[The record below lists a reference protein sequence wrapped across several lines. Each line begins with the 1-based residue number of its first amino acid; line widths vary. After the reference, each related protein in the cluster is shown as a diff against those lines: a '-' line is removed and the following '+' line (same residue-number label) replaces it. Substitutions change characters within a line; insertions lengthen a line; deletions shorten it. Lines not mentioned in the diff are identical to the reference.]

1 MEELDDTF
9 DLNENLVEVSKN
21 IKTQEDSKSYK
32 KETKEEKPLINCLRN
47 ARVIVRFI
55 KKPTGLVTNPKH
67 VLYGGMAETAVRS
80 FVVPKLSSG
89 MFVNILTDSEK
100 DYLEYIM
107 GLEPNALSI
116 YKKVD
121 NFWDDSNDNG
131 ISRVRLTKQDN
142 FLNLADPE
150 DYIRYKILL
159 ANKNHIAPSLQALQ
173 DYPKA
178 TYQFVLIEEG
188 EEIKQARSKMDI
200 TMECYKEYGKIEDEY
215 NLLRVIVES
224 LDGRPTALNTKIE
237 FLQSKI
243 NDYIQSDAK
252 TFLKVIKDPYLKTKS
267 LIKQCVEEGLISRRG
282 DQYYLKSDNSPLCF
296 DGDSTLTNAAK
307 YLDHPKNQDLKFSLE
322 AKTK

>member
-252 TFLKVIKDPYLKTKS
+252 TFLKVIKDPYLRTKS
-267 LIKQCVEEGLISRRG
+267 LIKQCVEGGLISRRG

-296 DGDSTLTNAAK
+296 EGDSTLTNAAK

-322 AKTK
+322 AKIK

>member
-9 DLNENLVEVSKN
+9 DLNDNLVEVSKN

-252 TFLKVIKDPYLKTKS
+252 TFLKVIKDPYLRTKS

-296 DGDSTLTNAAK
+296 EGDSTLTNAAK
-307 YLDHPKNQDLKFSLE
+307 YCDINELPQY
-322 AKTK
+322 